1 MIGRE
6 RALYL
11 VGRLPRYVGG
21 VEGKQS
27 SRVILYVPTLKRMPA
42 DHQLVRILGWKDA
55 EKLAKAFGG
64 EILKPAN
71 CNEIYREYRDAA
83 IASMLRAGMTTAN
96 IAAIVGVTDR
106 HVRNLRMEI
115 PREEIPTAVNDNAP
129 IRNQGRVNGPANGAN
144 AVSRGEV
151 DGGTGRHRN
160 FKLG

>member
-11 VGRLPRYVGG
+11 IGQLPRYIGG
-21 VEGKQS
+21 VEGKKS
-27 SRVILYVPTLKRMPA
+27 SRVILYVPTLKRMPV

-71 CNEIYREYRDAA
+71 CNEIYREYRDRA
-83 IASMLRAGMTTAN
+83 ITGMLQAGMTTAN

-115 PREEIPTAVNDNAP
+115 PREELPTPANDNAP
-129 IRNQGRVNGPANGAN
+129 ILEQGRGNGPTGAD
-144 AVSRGEV
+144 AVS
-151 DGGTGRHRN
+151 DGKADGRTGRARGV
-160 FKLG
+160 KLG